1 MSFWTD
7 LQSNLTPEQLKTLQE
22 SARTGGTTTRDGNAE
37 TGQMWDNPR
46 DLGGGLYQDQSGGYY
61 GGTKGV
67 TYGYDPQGNYLGQ
80 RTNKGLGS
88 QIWGDVGPV
97 AMAAGAYALG
107 PGAGLGGGASDA
119 ALTAGDMAIGGGS
132 YAPAAFGDTA
142 ALGANQ
148 VASMNPYAL
157 GAPAGGLTAPSAAYA
172 PASMGGPLSELS
184 TFNTGVAPAAG
195 GGFLNNLLG
204 AGASNY
210 MIPGAIL
217 GSSLIGAGA
226 AKSAANTQAAAQQRA
241 LDLQAQQYQ
250 QQRADLQPFV
260 AAGAGA
266 QNQLLTYLGLPGGTQ
281 GPDYGKYTKD
291 FGMSDF
297 VTDPSYAFRL
307 SEGQKALERSAAARG
322 GLLSGGTGKRIADY
336 GQNMASQE
344 YSNAYNRYQTNRA
357 NQLNPLFSLTGS
369 GQASA
374 TNQAAAA
381 GTYGT
386 QAGQG
391 LTNIGAANAA
401 GTVAGANA
409 LGSGLGQYLNYTSNE
424 NLANALNTRKT
435 GYA

>member
-107 PGAGLGGGASDA
+107 SGAGLGGGAPP
-119 ALTAGDMAIGGGS
+119 AL
-132 YAPAAFGDTA
+132 GDTA
-142 ALGANQ
+142 ALGGNQ
-148 VASMNPYAL
+148 VAAL
-157 GAPAGGLTAPSAAYA
+157 SPA
-172 PASMGGPLSELS
+172 E
-184 TFNTGVAPAAG
+184 G
-195 GGFLNNLLG
+195 GGFFSNLFGSGAPQALGEAGGYGAGAGAGAGLFG

-210 MIPGAIL
+210 LMPAALVGNA
-217 GSSLIGAGA
+217 LIGAGA
-226 AKSAANTQAAAQQRA
+226 AKSAASTQAAAQQQA
-241 LDLQAQQYQ
+241 NQLLAQQYQ
-250 QQRADLQPFV
+250 QQRADLQPYS
-260 AAGAGA
+260 AAGVNALSKFQGMA
-266 QNQLLTYLGLPGGTQ
+266 DYTPFGTSQFQADPG
-281 GPDYGKYTKD
+281 
-291 FGMSDF
+291 
-297 VTDPSYAFRL
+297 YAFRL

-322 GLLSGGTGKRIADY
+322 GLLSGGTGKRIAAY
-336 GQNMASQE
+336 GQEAASQE
-344 YSNAYNRYQTNRA
+344 YQNAFNRYQTERA
-357 NQLNPLFSLTGS
+357 AKLAPYQSLINV

-374 TNQAAAA
+374 AGQANAA
-381 GTYGT
+381 GNYGT
-386 QAGQG
+386 QAAQG
-391 LTNIGAANAA
+391 LTNIGGAQAA

-409 LGSGLGQYLNYTSNE
+409 LASGLGQYLNYNA
-424 NLANALNTRKT
+424 NQDLATAVRQS
-435 GYA
+435 GYGR

>member
-107 PGAGLGGGASDA
+107 SGAGLGGGAPP
-119 ALTAGDMAIGGGS
+119 AL
-132 YAPAAFGDTA
+132 GDTA
-142 ALGANQ
+142 ALGGNQ
-148 VASMNPYAL
+148 VAAL
-157 GAPAGGLTAPSAAYA
+157 SPA
-172 PASMGGPLSELS
+172 E
-184 TFNTGVAPAAG
+184 G
-195 GGFLNNLLG
+195 GGFFSNLFGSGAPQALGEAGGYGAGAGAGLFG

-226 AKSAANTQAAAQQRA
+226 AKSAANTQAAAQQQA
-241 LDLQAQQYQ
+241 NQLLAQQYQ
-250 QQRADLQPFV
+250 QQRADLQPYS
-260 AAGAGA
+260 AAGVNALSKFQGMA
-266 QNQLLTYLGLPGGTQ
+266 DYTPFGTSQFQADPG
-281 GPDYGKYTKD
+281 
-291 FGMSDF
+291 
-297 VTDPSYAFRL
+297 YAFRL

-322 GLLSGGTGKRIADY
+322 GLLSGGTGKRIAAY
-336 GQNMASQE
+336 GQEAASQE
-344 YSNAYNRYQTNRA
+344 YNNAFNRYQTERA
-357 NQLNPLFSLTGS
+357 AKLAPYQSLINT

-374 TNQAAAA
+374 AGQANAA
-381 GTYGT
+381 GNYGT
-386 QAGQG
+386 QAAQG
-391 LTNIGAANAA
+391 LTNIGGAQAA
-401 GTVAGANA
+401 GTMGGANA
-409 LGSGLGQYLNYTSNE
+409 LASGLGQYLNYNA
-424 NLANALNTRKT
+424 NQDLATAVRQS
-435 GYA
+435 GYGR

>member
-107 PGAGLGGGASDA
+107 SGAGLGGGAPP
-119 ALTAGDMAIGGGS
+119 AL
-132 YAPAAFGDTA
+132 GDTA
-142 ALGANQ
+142 ALGGNQ
-148 VASMNPYAL
+148 VAAL
-157 GAPAGGLTAPSAAYA
+157 SPA
-172 PASMGGPLSELS
+172 E
-184 TFNTGVAPAAG
+184 G
-195 GGFLNNLLG
+195 GGFFSNLFGSGAPQALGEAGGYGAGAGAGLFG

-210 MIPGAIL
+210 LMPAALVGNA
-217 GSSLIGAGA
+217 LIGAGA
-226 AKSAANTQAAAQQRA
+226 AKSAASTQAAAQQQA
-241 LDLQAQQYQ
+241 NQLLAQQYQ
-250 QQRADLQPFV
+250 QQRADLQPYS
-260 AAGAGA
+260 AAGVNALSKFQGMA
-266 QNQLLTYLGLPGGTQ
+266 DYTPFGTSQFQADPG
-281 GPDYGKYTKD
+281 
-291 FGMSDF
+291 
-297 VTDPSYAFRL
+297 YAFRL

-322 GLLSGGTGKRIADY
+322 GLLSGGTGKRIAAY
-336 GQNMASQE
+336 GQEAASQE
-344 YSNAYNRYQTNRA
+344 YNNAFNRYQTERA
-357 NQLNPLFSLTGS
+357 AKLAPYQSLINT

-374 TNQAAAA
+374 AGQANAA
-381 GTYGT
+381 GNYGT
-386 QAGQG
+386 QAAQG

-409 LGSGLGQYLNYTSNE
+409 LASGLGQYLNYNA
-424 NLANALNTRKT
+424 NQDLATAVRQS
-435 GYA
+435 GYGR

>member
-46 DLGGGLYQDQSGGYY
+46 DLGGGLYQDQNGNYY
-61 GGTKGV
+61 GGTKDV
-67 TYGYDPQGNYLGQ
+67 TYIYDPQGNYLGQ

-88 QIWGDVGPV
+88 QIWGDLGPI

-132 YAPAAFGDTA
+132 YAPAALGDTA

-226 AKSAANTQAAAQQRA
+226 AKSAANTQAAAQQQA
-241 LDLQAQQYQ
+241 NQLLAQQYQ
-250 QQRADLQPFV
+250 QQRADLQPYS
-260 AAGAGA
+260 AAGVNALSKFQGMA
-266 QNQLLTYLGLPGGTQ
+266 DYTPFGTSQFQADPG
-281 GPDYGKYTKD
+281 
-291 FGMSDF
+291 
-297 VTDPSYAFRL
+297 YAFRL

-322 GLLSGGTGKRIADY
+322 GLLSGGTGKRIAAY
-336 GQNMASQE
+336 GQEAASQE
-344 YSNAYNRYQTNRA
+344 YQNAFNRYQTERA
-357 NQLNPLFSLTGS
+357 AKLAPYQSLINT

-374 TNQAAAA
+374 AGQANAAGNYGMQAA
-381 GTYGT
+381 
-386 QAGQG
+386 QG

>member
-107 PGAGLGGGASDA
+107 SGAGLGGGAPP
-119 ALTAGDMAIGGGS
+119 AL
-132 YAPAAFGDTA
+132 GDTA
-142 ALGANQ
+142 ALGGNQ
-148 VASMNPYAL
+148 VAAL
-157 GAPAGGLTAPSAAYA
+157 SPA
-172 PASMGGPLSELS
+172 E
-184 TFNTGVAPAAG
+184 G
-195 GGFLNNLLG
+195 GGFFSNLFGSGAPQALGEAGGYGAGAGAGAGLFG

-210 MIPGAIL
+210 LMPAALVGNA
-217 GSSLIGAGA
+217 LIGAGA
-226 AKSAANTQAAAQQRA
+226 AKSAANTQAAAQQQA
-241 LDLQAQQYQ
+241 NQLLAQQYQ
-250 QQRADLQPFV
+250 QQRADLQPYS
-260 AAGAGA
+260 AAGVNALSKFQGMA
-266 QNQLLTYLGLPGGTQ
+266 DYTPFGTSQFQADPG
-281 GPDYGKYTKD
+281 
-291 FGMSDF
+291 
-297 VTDPSYAFRL
+297 YAFRL

-322 GLLSGGTGKRIADY
+322 GLLSGGTGKRIAAY
-336 GQNMASQE
+336 GQEAASQE
-344 YSNAYNRYQTNRA
+344 YQNAFNRYQTERA
-357 NQLNPLFSLTGS
+357 AKLAPYQSLINT

-374 TNQAAAA
+374 VGQANAAGNYGMQAA
-381 GTYGT
+381 
-386 QAGQG
+386 QG

-401 GTVAGANA
+401 GTMGGANA

>member
-67 TYGYDPQGNYLGQ
+67 TYSYDPQGNYLGQ

-107 PGAGLGGGASDA
+107 SGAGLGGGAPP
-119 ALTAGDMAIGGGS
+119 AL
-132 YAPAAFGDTA
+132 GDTA
-142 ALGANQ
+142 ALGGNQ
-148 VASMNPYAL
+148 VAAL
-157 GAPAGGLTAPSAAYA
+157 SPA
-172 PASMGGPLSELS
+172 E
-184 TFNTGVAPAAG
+184 G
-195 GGFLNNLLG
+195 GGFFSNLFGSGAPQALGEAGGYGAGAGAGAGLFG

-226 AKSAANTQAAAQQRA
+226 AKSAANTQAAAQQQA
-241 LDLQAQQYQ
+241 NQLLAQQYQ
-250 QQRADLQPFV
+250 QQRADLQPYS
-260 AAGAGA
+260 AAGVNALSKFQGMA
-266 QNQLLTYLGLPGGTQ
+266 DYTPFGTSQFQADPG
-281 GPDYGKYTKD
+281 
-291 FGMSDF
+291 
-297 VTDPSYAFRL
+297 YAFRL

-322 GLLSGGTGKRIADY
+322 GLLSGGTGKRIAAY
-336 GQNMASQE
+336 GQEAASQE
-344 YSNAYNRYQTNRA
+344 YQNAFNRYQTERA
-357 NQLNPLFSLTGS
+357 AKLAPYQSLINT

-374 TNQAAAA
+374 AGQVNAA
-381 GTYGT
+381 GNYGT
-386 QAGQG
+386 QAAQG
-391 LTNIGAANAA
+391 LTNIGGAQAA
-401 GTVAGANA
+401 GTMGGANA
-409 LGSGLGQYLNYTSNE
+409 LASGLGQYLNYNA
-424 NLANALNTRKT
+424 NQDLATAVRQS
-435 GYA
+435 GYGR

>member
-107 PGAGLGGGASDA
+107 SGAGLGGGASDA

-210 MIPGAIL
+210 LIPGAIL

-226 AKSAANTQAAAQQRA
+226 AKSAASTQAAAQRQA
-241 LDLQAQQYQ
+241 NELLAQQYR
-250 QQRADLQPFV
+250 QQRADLQPYS
-260 AAGAGA
+260 AAGVNALSKFQGMA
-266 QNQLLTYLGLPGGTQ
+266 DYTPFSMDTFSKDPG
-281 GPDYGKYTKD
+281 YG
-291 FGMSDF
+291 
-297 VTDPSYAFRL
+297 FRL
-307 SEGQKALERSAAARG
+307 AEGQKALERSAAARG
-322 GLLSGGTGKRIADY
+322 GLLSGGTGKRIAAY
-336 GQNMASQE
+336 GQEAASQE
-344 YSNAYNRYQTNRA
+344 YNNAFNRYQTERA
-357 NQLNPLFSLTGS
+357 AKLAPYQSLINV

-374 TNQAAAA
+374 AGQANAA
-381 GTYGT
+381 GNYGT
-386 QAGQG
+386 QAAQG

-409 LGSGLGQYLNYTSNE
+409 LGSSLGQYLNYTSNE